1 MHILILTGGGLD
13 LSFTRSYLETHT
25 FDQIIAADKGVQY
38 AADLGLIPDVILGD
52 FDSLDENTQKQM
64 QTWNIPI
71 RTFPAEKDY
80 TDTHLAIE
88 EAISIGADEITLF
101 GATGTRLDH
110 TWANVGLLQ
119 MAMQRGVR
127 AWIVD
132 KNNRISMWNRERV
145 MQKKEAFGDYI
156 SLIPYTEKVTGITLT
171 GFYYPL
177 DHAELTLG
185 ISLGISNELVD
196 DVGVISMESGDLI
209 VIESRD

>member
-132 KNNRISMWNRERV
+132 KNNRISMWNRD
-145 MQKKEAFGDYI
+145 G
-156 SLIPYTEKVTGITLT
+156 
-171 GFYYPL
+171 
-177 DHAELTLG
+177 
-185 ISLGISNELVD
+185 
-196 DVGVISMESGDLI
+196 
-209 VIESRD
+209 